1 MIRLARR
8 PRRAPKSSEGRA
20 QLVPRHGLQSVRKGG
35 AIVTINHRMHH
46 DDLSGCLLAQQAAVG
61 DQWTVVELHMLSNP
75 RHRLIMAAIM
85 IVVMAAAMMLMR

>member
-1 MIRLARR
+1 
-8 PRRAPKSSEGRA
+8 
-20 QLVPRHGLQSVRKGG
+20 
-35 AIVTINHRMHH
+35 MHH